1 MNDVTEPKVVRERA
15 AKIYV
20 VTDKSNGEKVLIRAK
35 TRTAVGEYLV
45 NQNFDIEML
54 APKNMD
60 VMVSAVTSGAQVHEI

>member
-20 VTDKSNGEKVLIRAK
+20 VTDRNSGEKVLVKAK

-45 NQNFDIEML
+45 NQHFEIEML

-60 VMVSAVTSGAQVHEI
+60 VMLNAVSTGAQVHEI